1 MNKETFSGSS
11 PERGGPAGASP
22 YDSSAEGR
30 EGRTRSVAGPGLSL
44 VRHILLLLLAFS
56 CAACAARG
64 PAPAPVPEP
73 HETGTEDRAV
83 LLWER
88 YVARAQAADEMAGPF
103 RISAN
108 ISYSDPRT
116 KGTRASALLWGNGR
130 AESPYPLR
138 LDLMGGIGV
147 VAAKAREDEQSLVVY
162 VPEESAVYIQRNGA
176 RSLASF
182 GVPVPLSLADL
193 TLLLS
198 GRSGV
203 LFLPRGAAL
212 PTEHSLTANGA
223 RYTVPDAGLPG
234 VVELSATGAPVL
246 WRELSDKGWSI
257 AIEPGA
263 VNPLLPKRLD
273 ITHPGGYSAKA
284 LVKDIERISSPYAAA
299 QLDLPLPTGTEQ
311 KLVAEQPA
319 APAITP

>member
-1 MNKETFSGSS
+1 MNKETFSGTF
-11 PERGGPAGASP
+11 PERGGFAESGL
-22 YDSSAEGR
+22 YGFSSEG
-30 EGRTRSVAGPGLSL
+30 GKKGTRSFAVPGPSP
-44 VRHILLLLLAFS
+44 VRHILLLLLAFG
-56 CAACAARG
+56 CAACAARA
-64 PAPAPVPEP
+64 PAPAPEP
-73 HETGTEDRAV
+73 QETGTEDRAV

-88 YVARAQAADEMAGPF
+88 YVARAQAADEMTGPF

-108 ISYSDPRT
+108 ITYSDPRT

-162 VPEESAVYIQRNGA
+162 VPDESAVYIQRDGT

-182 GVPVPLSLADL
+182 GVPVPLNLADL

-203 LFLPRGAAL
+203 LFLPRGEAL
-212 PTEHSLTANGA
+212 PAEHSLTADGA
-223 RYTVPDAGLPG
+223 RYAVPDAGLPG
-234 VVELSATGAPVL
+234 VIELSATGAPVL

-263 VNPLLPKRLD
+263 VNPLLPKRLN
-273 ITHPGGYSAKA
+273 ITHPGGYSARI

-311 KLVAEQPA
+311 RLVAEQPSA
-319 APAITP
+319 SAITTP

>member
-1 MNKETFSGSS
+1 MNKETFPGSF
-11 PERGGPAGASP
+11 PERGGPAESGFYGP
-22 YDSSAEGR
+22 SSGGR
-30 EGRTRSVAGPGLSL
+30 EKGTRSFAAPGLSP
-44 VRHILLLLLAFS
+44 VRHILLLLLAFG

-64 PAPAPVPEP
+64 PAPAPAPEP
-73 HETGTEDRAV
+73 QETGTEDRAV

-88 YVARAQAADEMAGPF
+88 YVARAQAADEMTGPF

-108 ISYSDPRT
+108 ITYSDPRT

-162 VPEESAVYIQRNGA
+162 VPEESAVYMQRNGA
-176 RSLASF
+176 HSLASF

-212 PTEHSLTANGA
+212 PADHSLTADGA
-223 RYTVPDAGLPG
+223 RYAVPDARLPG
-234 VVELSATGAPVL
+234 VIELSSTGAPVL
-246 WRELSDKGWSI
+246 WHEPSDKGWSI
-257 AIEPGA
+257 SIEPGA
-263 VNPLLPKRLD
+263 VNPLLPKHLN
-273 ITHPGGYSAKA
+273 IMHPGGYSARI

-299 QLDLPLPTGTEQ
+299 QLDLPLPKGTEQ
-311 KLVAEQPA
+311 RLVAEQPA
-319 APAITP
+319 TSVITP